1 MAKIGYYIRVFFEN
15 QNLDRQI
22 VEMGKSELDMLF
34 QDKLSGKNMNRPEL
48 QNMLEYVKKDDIVIL
63 NLLSV

>member
-1 MAKIGYYIRVFFEN
+1 
-15 QNLDRQI
+15 
-22 VEMGKSELDMLF
+22 MGKSELDMLF
-34 QDKLSGKNMNRPEL
+34 QDKLSGRNMNRPEL

>member
-1 MAKIGYYIRVFFEN
+1 MAKIGYYIRVFFAN

-34 QDKLSGKNMNRPEL
+34 QDKLSGRNMNRPEL